1 VKRYYGGREIS
12 EEDLESALQVGM
24 RPIERRRYE
33 KKRGVSF
40 KHSIG
45 NAAAVPEGENHA
57 DGAPRMSNVD
67 TLNVDTLDGSYANE
81 ETRSGDNR
89 QDDSGKPS
97 LTSDLAVDKA
107 TSNGNT
113 ILIKTTD
120 DDDDGNDEAVN
131 DESLNRRQPN
141 VVSDLSD
148 SRDEESLRDEDSTQ
162 AKHHSK
168 LSLLGHGPHGKQVV
182 DHLLKEYGE
191 DGVREF
197 CQRWRQVFVDA
208 LKPRFL
214 PGGWDVKHRYATI
227 IYFPTLFVFVSKRS
241 GKDHRRSH
249 THNFILFYK
258 AYFNKFRRY
267 ENAIQSFVLLRG
279 WKD

>member
-1 VKRYYGGREIS
+1 
-12 EEDLESALQVGM
+12 
-24 RPIERRRYE
+24 
-33 KKRGVSF
+33 VSF

-67 TLNVDTLDGSYANE
+67 PLNVDTLDGSYANE

-97 LTSDLAVDKA
+97 LVSDLAVDKA

-120 DDDDGNDEAVN
+120 DDNDDDDAAVN
-131 DESLNRRQPN
+131 VDESLNRRQPN

-258 AYFNKFRRY
+258 AYFNQFRRY
-267 ENAIQSFVLLRG
+267 KNAIQSFVLLRG